1 MHIDESEQGVIEKL
15 HTQAHTA
22 YEAFRKGRWPPKR
35 SQVSSDDDS
44 VVDNE
49 YVLRFAGASGMV
61 ATTESEQHPTQEQTI
76 KTPSVQPPEGVHP
89 TLFEYLKAF
98 QDTAI
103 TTGLPQE
110 NSIAS
115 NFCSGDVLKACP
127 FTQLQIAQPT
137 PIIPDLALF
146 RSSIPPVWSSD
157 ESDSTS
163 YTQRTSYTSPTSG
176 GSSCAGP
183 VLQQPFDTPVSGT
196 DPPFE
201 LGPPQNSSPLNGID
215 DIRKLYHM
223 DMEALMRAAPFESPV
238 SMDAQTNLGNG
249 ESKLSPPSAN
259 NNPSTNDSPLDWD
272 NIFAMQAPSMDTS
285 APEHGWENF
294 LTNGWS

>member
-1 MHIDESEQGVIEKL
+1 MQTDGSEQGVIEKL
-15 HTQAHTA
+15 HTQAHAA

-61 ATTESEQHPTQEQTI
+61 AMAESEQHLTQERTI
-76 KTPSVQPPEGVHP
+76 KTPPVHPPEGVHP

-98 QDTAI
+98 QDAGM
-103 TTGLPQE
+103 TTVLPQE
-110 NSIAS
+110 NGITS
-115 NFCSGDVLKACP
+115 NVCNGEVLKTCLFVQP
-127 FTQLQIAQPT
+127 QIAQPT
-137 PIIPDLALF
+137 PVIPDLALF
-146 RSSIPPVWSSD
+146 QSSIPPVWSSD
-157 ESDSTS
+157 ESDSLS
-163 YTQRTSYTSPTSG
+163 YSQRTSYTSPTSG
-176 GSSCAGP
+176 GSSSTGP
-183 VLQQPFDTPVSGT
+183 VLQQSFDARVSGT

-201 LGPPQNSSPLNGID
+201 LGPPQNTSPLNGID

-223 DMEALMRAAPFESPV
+223 DMDALMRAVPFESPV
-238 SMDAQTNLGNG
+238 SMDARVNLGNSQ
-249 ESKLSPPSAN
+249 SKPSPSSTS

-285 APEHGWENF
+285 VPEHGWEKF
-294 LTNGWS
+294 LTHGWS